1 MSVAGGA
8 RVDVREFLKT
18 LPVTRNPLTGYDCTE
33 GEWFYSARAYPLYV
47 RAAALIRP
55 TSVLEIGAFL
65 GFGLASFLYGT
76 DTIARLTVVDNEF
89 YMAGSLQA
97 CSDNLASFQGEKRF
111 LRSLEEARGE
121 YDLIHVDGDHTF
133 AGALHEMAFAW
144 GLGPRVM
151 LVNDYTFLEDVRRAT
166 DAFATRQALPFKVW
180 RSYRGWAV
188 FARPDTFTALPDAL

>member
-1 MSVAGGA
+1 MAGESGERA
-8 RVDVREFLKT
+8 DVREFLKT
-18 LPVTRNPLTGYDCTE
+18 LPVTRNPHTGYDCTE
-33 GEWFYSARAYPLYV
+33 GEWFYSPRAYPLYA
-47 RAAALIRP
+47 RAAELIRP
-55 TSVLEIGAFL
+55 TSMLEIGAFL
-65 GFGLASFLYGT
+65 GFGLASFVYGT
-76 DTIARLTVVDNEF
+76 GTIARLTVVDTEY

-97 CSDNLASFQGEKRF
+97 CSDNLAFFSGEKRF

-166 DAFATRQALPFKVW
+166 DAFAAHQSLPFKIW
-180 RSYRGWAV
+180 RTYRGWAV
-188 FARPDTFTALPDAL
+188 FARPDTFATLPDAL